1 MPRATIRDLLDK
13 FGWDLVTGS
22 PRALERPV
30 ILPDTNRP
38 GLELAGYFPDTAR
51 RRLVILGAKEMGYI
65 HEEMDEVAQRRAFE
79 FLTGPMTPG
88 IVITNGSRCPEILEE
103 IARRKD
109 FPVARTQEKTTYVV
123 NNVTNFLDEK
133 LAPSHIIHGELVQ
146 IFGVGVL
153 ICGKSGMGKSEIVL
167 ELIKR
172 GHQLVADDR
181 VDCYRIH
188 NTLIGRST
196 PMIEGFMELRGVGII
211 DIQKMYGVT
220 SIARQTEIQFQITLG
235 RFDGHNNYDRV
246 GIEEKKYTEIL
257 GIQLMD
263 VEIPVSE
270 GRPMAT
276 IIETTVTN
284 FLLLREG
291 INSAKEFEERVLREI
306 AKNRCDT
313 EGDD

>member
-22 PRALERPV
+22 PQALERPV
-30 ILPDTNRP
+30 TLPDTNRP

-88 IVITNGSRCPEILEE
+88 IVITNGSQCPRILEE

-109 FPVARTQEKTTYVV
+109 FPVASTLEKTTYVV
-123 NNVTNFLDEK
+123 NNITNFLDEK
-133 LAPSHIIHGELVQ
+133 LAPSFIIHGELVQ

-235 RFDGHNNYDRV
+235 RFDSHNSYDRV

-263 VEIPVSE
+263 VVIPVSE

-284 FLLLREG
+284 FLLLKEG

-306 AKNRCDT
+306 ARNRCATSPD
-313 EGDD
+313 E

>member
-1 MPRATIRDLLDK
+1 
-13 FGWDLVTGS
+13 
-22 PRALERPV
+22 
-30 ILPDTNRP
+30 
-38 GLELAGYFPDTAR
+38 
-51 RRLVILGAKEMGYI
+51 
-65 HEEMDEVAQRRAFE
+65 MDEVAQRRAFE

-109 FPVARTQEKTTYVV
+109 FPVARTLEKTTYVV

-306 AKNRCDT
+306 AKNRYDT